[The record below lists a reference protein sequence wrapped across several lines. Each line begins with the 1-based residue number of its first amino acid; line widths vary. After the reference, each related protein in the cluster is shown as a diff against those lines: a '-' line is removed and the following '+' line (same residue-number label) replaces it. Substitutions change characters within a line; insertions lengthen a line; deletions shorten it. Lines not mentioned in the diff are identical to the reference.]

1 VRAGFNCLADDDM
14 TTALTTGGGAS
25 TTIKAKPKTKA
36 KAKAKPIPQNA
47 PEAEEIEAAPIAVGE
62 TVPPE
67 SKETGLDQRLAE

>member
-36 KAKAKPIPQNA
+36 KAKGK
-47 PEAEEIEAAPIAVGE
+47 PIAVGE
-62 TVPPE
+62 TVPE